1 MKQYTLVLLIIGVSM
16 LMLFTL
22 CKTTDKIYVDK
33 KTSYFS
39 DFEVEN
45 DKVFIKCYITLT
57 NTFDVEKT
65 VNLSTK
71 LPEDVTIGL
80 LKTEEIKALN
90 EDGSKMDFV
99 LPPNASKS
107 FDVVF
112 IGEYADTDKQ
122 HDRNLSEINIEI
134 VKQLFWIQSEYKKPI
149 KLSISGHRAY

>member
-1 MKQYTLVLLIIGVSM
+1 M
-16 LMLFTL
+16 LMLFAS
-22 CKTTDKIYVDK
+22 CKSTDEIYVDK
-33 KTSYFS
+33 KRSYFS

-57 NTFDVEKT
+57 NKFDVEKI

-80 LKTEEIKALN
+80 LKNEEIKALN
-90 EDGSKMDFV
+90 EDGSEMVFV

-112 IGEYADTDKQ
+112 VGEYSGINQK
-122 HDRNLSEINIEI
+122 HDRNLSEINIKI
-134 VKQLFWIQSEYKKPI
+134 VK
-149 KLSISGHRAY
+149 